1 MRAVIQR
8 VSNCSLMIEGAVR
21 AEIGPGLLALV
32 GFAPGDEFSH
42 LHWMASRIAG
52 LRVFED
58 AEGKMNLSVQ
68 EMGGQVLAVPN
79 FTLHGDCRRGRRPG
93 FSKAAP
99 PELAS
104 GMFNV
109 FCDQLALLVPVE
121 RGVFGAHMHITL
133 TNDGP
138 VTLIVDTERGNC

>member
-8 VSNCSLMIEGAVR
+8 VSKCSLTIEGAVR
-21 AEIGPGLLALV
+21 ADIGPGVLALV
-32 GFAPGDEFSH
+32 GFAPGDEFTH
-42 LHWMASRIAG
+42 FQWMAKRIAG
-52 LRVFED
+52 LRIFED

-68 EMGGQVLAVPN
+68 ETGGQVMAVPN
-79 FTLHGDCRRGRRPG
+79 FTLHGDCRKGQRPS

-99 PELAS
+99 PELAE

-109 FCDQLALLVPVE
+109 FCDQLALHVCVE

-138 VTLIVDTERGNC
+138 VTLIIDTERGNC